1 MSSEPLVQPPRFIP
15 TLTQVVQPGAA
26 PQNSLPELSREMREE
41 LVMRVMQ
48 RLDVALERR
57 LPAAISQLVLT
68 HMQALG
74 PRLWEE
80 VGTVV
85 HEAVTQA
92 VAQELESRA
101 APTVQEPPRA
111 GPR

>member
-1 MSSEPLVQPPRFIP
+1 MSPDPSVQPPRFIP
-15 TLTQVVQPGAA
+15 TLTQVVQPGVTD
-26 PQNSLPELSREMREE
+26 QISLPELSREMREE

-74 PRLWEE
+74 PRLWQE
-80 VGTVV
+80 VGVVV

-101 APTVQEPPRA
+101 APTIQDPGRV

>member
-1 MSSEPLVQPPRFIP
+1 MSPEPSVQPPRFIP
-15 TLTQVVQPGAA
+15 TLTQVVQPGATA
-26 PQNSLPELSREMREE
+26 QNILPELSREMREE

-57 LPAAISQLVLT
+57 LPAAISQLVLQ
-68 HMQALG
+68 HMRALG

-80 VGTVV
+80 VGAIV
-85 HEAVTQA
+85 HETVTQA

-101 APTVQEPPRA
+101 APPGKDASQA
-111 GPR
+111 GL